1 MSKREPK
8 PIEPYLSGLTSED
21 YKVRRDAVKGLRQSR
36 NPDAYPHLIAAL
48 DDPAVS
54 VLIHA
59 IRGLEAL
66 GDRRAIPALLAK
78 LGGSS
83 CDVCDEI
90 GAALVSFGEDAVPHL
105 LDALNAPHPRVRAIA
120 VTALNQL
127 EDERAVQ
134 PIIALLDDPDP
145 SVVSSVL
152 RALWDIADERIREP
166 LAAFIARPDD
176 AVSFDL
182 KRSAAFALAELGD
195 PRAIDVLQHSF
206 TYETRLCVDTI
217 QQLGKI
223 DDPRVRPLIV
233 AYIDE
238 DPESLCASQA
248 RATLEHLTNRGY

>member
-1 MSKREPK
+1 MTKHEPK
-8 PIEPYLSGLTSED
+8 LIAPYLSGLTSDD

-59 IRGLEAL
+59 IRGLETL

-90 GAALVSFGEDAVPHL
+90 GAALVSFGDDAVPHL
-105 LDALNAPHPRVRAIA
+105 LEALNAPHPRVRAIA

-127 EDERAVQ
+127 EDDRAVE
-134 PIIALLDDPDP
+134 PIIALLDDPDS
-145 SVVSSVL
+145 SVVNSVL
-152 RALWDIADERIREP
+152 RALWDIADERVREP
-166 LAAFIARPDD
+166 LAAYIARAEVP
-176 AVSFDL
+176 FDL
-182 KRSAAFALAELGD
+182 RRSAAFALAELGD

-223 DDPRVRPLIV
+223 DDPRVRPLIQV
-233 AYIDE
+233 YIDE

-248 RATLEHLTNRGY
+248 RATLEHLTSRGY

>member
-1 MSKREPK
+1 MAKREYK
-8 PIEPYLSGLTSED
+8 PIEPYLPGLTSDD
-21 YKVRRDAVKGLRQSR
+21 YKTRRDAVKGLRQSR
-36 NPDAYPHLIAAL
+36 NPDAYPYLIAAL

-66 GDRRAIPALLAK
+66 GDRRVISALLAK

-90 GAALVSFGEDAVPHL
+90 GATLVSFGEDAVPYL

-127 EDERAVQ
+127 EDERAVE

-152 RALWDIADERIREP
+152 RALWDIADERVREP
-166 LAAFIARPDD
+166 LADFIARPS
-176 AVSFDL
+176 VPFDL
-182 KRSAAFALAELGD
+182 QRSAAFALAELGD
-195 PRAIDVLQHSF
+195 PRAIDVLKDSF

-223 DDPRVRPLIV
+223 DDPRVRPLIQ

-248 RATLEHLTNRGY
+248 RATLEHLTSRGY

>member
-1 MSKREPK
+1 MTKREPK
-8 PIEPYLSGLTSED
+8 SIQPHLAGLSSED
-21 YKVRRDAVKGLRQSR
+21 YKVRRSAVKGLRQSR
-36 NPDAYPHLIAAL
+36 NPDAYPYLIAAL
-48 DDPAVS
+48 NDPAIS

-59 IRGLEAL
+59 IRGLEEL

-78 LGGSS
+78 LGGGS

-90 GAALVSFGEDAVPHL
+90 GAALVSFGEDAVSHL
-105 LDALNAPHPRVRAIA
+105 LEALNAPHPRVRAIA
-120 VTALNQL
+120 VTVLNQL
-127 EDERAVQ
+127 EDQRAVA

-145 SVVSSVL
+145 SLVSSVL
-152 RALWDIADERIREP
+152 RALWDIADERVREP
-166 LAAFIARPDD
+166 LADFIARVD
-176 AVSFDL
+176 VSFDL

-195 PRAIDVLQHSF
+195 PRAVDVLQGSF

-223 DDPRVRPLIV
+223 DDPRVRPLIQ

-248 RATLEHLTNRGY
+248 RATLEHLSARGL